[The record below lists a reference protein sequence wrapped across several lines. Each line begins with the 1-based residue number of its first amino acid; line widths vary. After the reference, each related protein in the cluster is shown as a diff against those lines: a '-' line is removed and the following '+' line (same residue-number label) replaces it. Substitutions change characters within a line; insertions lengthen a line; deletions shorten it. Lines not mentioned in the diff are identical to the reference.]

1 MPNISLNFSGTTAI
15 LVFDRE
21 DSVANIFDSKTLAEL
36 SECLD
41 ELVVQT
47 DVTGLLIRSAKPGIF
62 IAGADLKE
70 LSTARGEKLTRL
82 IATGQALFNR
92 IADLPY
98 PTVAAIH
105 GACVGGGYELALAS
119 DWRIA
124 SDAPETKIG
133 LPETQ
138 LGILPAWG
146 GTTRLPDLLGLQD
159 ALPLILTGKIYP
171 SAGAKRKG
179 MVDEVV
185 PQEHLKSFALTYL
198 QKGKRHH
205 THNPIVHNQAVAAVI
220 RVQAQKE
227 LQKKTRGLYPAP
239 LAALEVATAS
249 IGRTRSQSQQAE
261 LEAIVNLA
269 SLPETEQLIRLYFLQ
284 ERAKK
289 HRHTDAEPRKITNAA
304 VVGAG
309 VMGSGIAYWLS
320 TRHTHTI
327 LEDISSEALAHGMQT
342 IASLYADAEKHHVIS
357 KTEAARGMDRVHPA
371 AGNIPL
377 EKCDLIIEAAVEK
390 LEIKQKI
397 FADLSARCR
406 PDTILATN
414 TSALPIH
421 ELASSISHPER
432 LIGLH
437 FFNPVH
443 RMKLVEVVRAK
454 HTSDE
459 TLATAVAYVRRIG
472 KLPIVVKDSPGF
484 LVNRIL
490 MPYLVQ
496 AAAMFEQGGDP
507 EEIDNAMLDFGM
519 PMGPLRLLDEVGLD
533 VALHVA
539 RTLAAAFPDRMQI
552 PKVVEK
558 LVADGHIGRKG
569 GSGFYVYDNA
579 SPAVNAQVISLQTGT
594 EETPK
599 DAQHILAGLMSH
611 EAKLCLEEGIA
622 ETADDIDLA
631 MILGTGY
638 PPFRGGP
645 MEKGF

>member
-105 GACVGGGYELALAS
+105 GACVGGGYELALAC

-159 ALPLILTGKIYP
+159 ALSLILTGKIYP

-185 PQEHLKSFALTYL
+185 PQEHLKSFVLTYL

-227 LQKKTRGLYPAP
+227 LQKKNRGLYPAP

-249 IGRTRSQSQQAE
+249 IGRTRTQSQQAE

-269 SLPETEQLIRLYFLQ
+269 SLTETEQLIRLYFLQ
-284 ERAKK
+284 ERAKNTAT
-289 HRHTDAEPRKITNAA
+289 RMPNRARSQTPPLSEP
-304 VVGAG
+304 V
-309 VMGSGIAYWLS
+309 
-320 TRHTHTI
+320 
-327 LEDISSEALAHGMQT
+327 
-342 IASLYADAEKHHVIS
+342 
-357 KTEAARGMDRVHPA
+357 
-371 AGNIPL
+371 
-377 EKCDLIIEAAVEK
+377 
-390 LEIKQKI
+390 
-397 FADLSARCR
+397 
-406 PDTILATN
+406 
-414 TSALPIH
+414 
-421 ELASSISHPER
+421 
-432 LIGLH
+432 
-437 FFNPVH
+437 
-443 RMKLVEVVRAK
+443 
-454 HTSDE
+454 
-459 TLATAVAYVRRIG
+459 
-472 KLPIVVKDSPGF
+472 
-484 LVNRIL
+484 
-490 MPYLVQ
+490 
-496 AAAMFEQGGDP
+496 
-507 EEIDNAMLDFGM
+507 
-519 PMGPLRLLDEVGLD
+519 
-533 VALHVA
+533 
-539 RTLAAAFPDRMQI
+539 
-552 PKVVEK
+552 
-558 LVADGHIGRKG
+558 
-569 GSGFYVYDNA
+569 
-579 SPAVNAQVISLQTGT
+579 
-594 EETPK
+594 
-599 DAQHILAGLMSH
+599 
-611 EAKLCLEEGIA
+611 
-622 ETADDIDLA
+622 
-631 MILGTGY
+631 
-638 PPFRGGP
+638 
-645 MEKGF
+645 

>member
-1 MPNISLNFSGTTAI
+1 
-15 LVFDRE
+15 
-21 DSVANIFDSKTLAEL
+21 
-36 SECLD
+36 
-41 ELVVQT
+41 
-47 DVTGLLIRSAKPGIF
+47 
-62 IAGADLKE
+62 
-70 LSTARGEKLTRL
+70 
-82 IATGQALFNR
+82 
-92 IADLPY
+92 
-98 PTVAAIH
+98 
-105 GACVGGGYELALAS
+105 
-119 DWRIA
+119 
-124 SDAPETKIG
+124 
-133 LPETQ
+133 
-138 LGILPAWG
+138 
-146 GTTRLPDLLGLQD
+146 
-159 ALPLILTGKIYP
+159 
-171 SAGAKRKG
+171 
-179 MVDEVV
+179 
-185 PQEHLKSFALTYL
+185 
-198 QKGKRHH
+198 
-205 THNPIVHNQAVAAVI
+205 
-220 RVQAQKE
+220 
-227 LQKKTRGLYPAP
+227 
-239 LAALEVATAS
+239 
-249 IGRTRSQSQQAE
+249 
-261 LEAIVNLA
+261 
-269 SLPETEQLIRLYFLQ
+269 
-284 ERAKK
+284 
-289 HRHTDAEPRKITNAA
+289 
-304 VVGAG
+304 
-309 VMGSGIAYWLS
+309 
-320 TRHTHTI
+320 
-327 LEDISSEALAHGMQT
+327 
-342 IASLYADAEKHHVIS
+342 
-357 KTEAARGMDRVHPA
+357 
-371 AGNIPL
+371 
-377 EKCDLIIEAAVEK
+377 
-390 LEIKQKI
+390 
-397 FADLSARCR
+397 
-406 PDTILATN
+406 
-414 TSALPIH
+414 
-421 ELASSISHPER
+421 
-432 LIGLH
+432 
-437 FFNPVH
+437 
-443 RMKLVEVVRAK
+443 MKLVEVVRTK